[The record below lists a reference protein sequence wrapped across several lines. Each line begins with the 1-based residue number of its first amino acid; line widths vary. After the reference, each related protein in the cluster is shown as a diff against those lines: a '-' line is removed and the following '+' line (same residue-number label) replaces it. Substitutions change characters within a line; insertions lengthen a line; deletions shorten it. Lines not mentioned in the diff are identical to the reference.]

1 MIEWSELTLEIE
13 QEEETYNKEI
23 EQWDEKLKNKD
34 VENES
39 LELQM
44 KDTRTTIGDFF
55 AKRVK
60 QTTYADA
67 SVQAVDE
74 EDKDDDE
81 MNVDEMD
88 SGPLSRNN
96 STVELDIFKYGSWVK
111 QAMNS
116 SFMTDMPMSAKKPK
130 RR

>member
-1 MIEWSELTLEIE
+1 
-13 QEEETYNKEI
+13 
-23 EQWDEKLKNKD
+23 
-34 VENES
+34 
-39 LELQM
+39 M

-88 SGPLSRNN
+88 TGPLSRNN